1 MMLMSGT
8 EIRKTEKEVHGPPS
22 FFYVA
27 NRYFGVRDL
36 TSMGLFSYRLKMKE
50 LDYDIFK
57 LIFSSNV
64 L

>member
-1 MMLMSGT
+1 MSGM
-8 EIRKTEKEVHGPPS
+8 EIRKSEKEVHGPPS
-22 FFYVA
+22 FSCVA

-50 LDYDIFK
+50 LNYDIFK
-57 LIFSSNV
+57 LIFNSNV